1 MQGRKKGGEKHFSGI
16 ISNGKFKLHKTCIV
30 FKQQMSHLA
39 SEGEMSSNASGLST
53 KQNSGF

>member
-1 MQGRKKGGEKHFSGI
+1 MQGKNKHFSGI
-16 ISNGKFKLHKTCIV
+16 ISNGKFKLHKTFIV

-39 SEGEMSSNASGLST
+39 SEGEMSPSASGLST